1 MGSGVIMAVRRQN
14 LTRDL
19 GDTGLNQTGWGEVG
33 DEFLREWQG
42 AGEKA
47 IGIERNI
54 AGMPVLHL
62 PEGADTTESEDDTTD
77 IGRARRIVR
86 NVRADELNG
95 LVLPFGWEFSLVA
108 SSGGAGAADTDMVIS
123 RRATGF
129 AGCCYPAA
137 PSRWTMR

>member
-1 MGSGVIMAVRRQN
+1 MILVRHGQSEFNAVYSV
-14 LTRDL
+14 TRVDP
-19 GDTGLNQTGWGEVG
+19 
-33 DEFLREWQG
+33 
-42 AGEKA
+42 
-47 IGIERNI
+47 GI
-54 AGMPVLHL
+54 PDPQL
-62 PEGADTTESEDDTTD
+62 TD